1 MYKII
6 SLNQSSWEQAIKNRF
21 KNLRRGKRPSNNETC
36 KPGTSSQSKWIKKK
50 DQPTSNSSGE
60 TDETVKEHCSTM
72 KKELS
77 KTSNKNLVLV
87 RELMNATFEAR
98 RIQIMNNPTTIEAT
112 LKIYPALKLVSEV
125 HVILLC
131 ILLQST
137 IQCKHMGCCLTRRR
151 LMFLLHRFSQVSQHL
166 TCLDHTI
173 QTQKTIWYPLNNT
186 IPQNPGTSCLKLRQ
200 LIQWIIPSSQFIFYP
215 FNSYLRKNSM
225 GTRC

>member
-125 HVILLC
+125 HVIHPLYTAVEHNPMQTHGMLLDSPKAHVFVTS
-131 ILLQST
+131 L
-137 IQCKHMGCCLTRRR
+137 
-151 LMFLLHRFSQVSQHL
+151 FSSLAASHVFGSHSPNTENNLVS
-166 TCLDHTI
+166 
-173 QTQKTIWYPLNNT
+173 
-186 IPQNPGTSCLKLRQ
+186 LK
-200 LIQWIIPSSQFIFYP
+200 
-215 FNSYLRKNSM
+215 
-225 GTRC
+225 